1 MSLQRAHELELV
13 GGRLC
18 LDFVNTAAWHD
29 TDCLY
34 DHVTGPDDLV
44 RWAHKA
50 GLLTA
55 ERTAELIRMQHRQPY
70 QNAGAEALAGALLL
84 RATCRRLLLP
94 GVAARQTD
102 LATLERVLRELGAD
116 LRLAL
121 AAGEPAHA
129 GPNAPGAWLLLPI
142 AISTIELLTSPDRLA
157 IGSCA
162 GERCGWLFLD
172 RSRKRNRVWCSMQT
186 CGNRAKAKAHYAR
199 QRRRAS

>member
-1 MSLQRAHELELV
+1 MSFQQAHELELV

-18 LDFVNTAAWHD
+18 LDFVNTAAWRGS
-29 TDCLY
+29 DCLL

-44 RWAHKA
+44 RWAHNA

-55 ERTAELIRMQHRQPY
+55 ERTAELTRLQHRQPY
-70 QNAGAEALAGALLL
+70 RDAGAEALAGAMLL
-84 RATCRRLLLP
+84 RDTCRRLLLP
-94 GVAARQTD
+94 GVVAREAD
-102 LATLERVLRELGAD
+102 LATLEHVVREFGAD

-121 AAGEPAHA
+121 AAGEPVHA
-129 GPNAPGAWLLLPI
+129 GPNAPGAWLMLPI

-157 IGSCA
+157 IGCCA

-172 RSRKRNRVWCSMQT
+172 RTRKRNRVWCSMQT